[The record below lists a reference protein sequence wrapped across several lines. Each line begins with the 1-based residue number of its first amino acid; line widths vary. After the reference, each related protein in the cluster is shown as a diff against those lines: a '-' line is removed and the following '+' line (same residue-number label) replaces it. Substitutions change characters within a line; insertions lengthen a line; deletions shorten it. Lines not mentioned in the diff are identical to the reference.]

1 MALIGNP
8 IVASQPIDDTISST
22 SKNPVQNKVV
32 KAELNK
38 KVDTANVESSLSASS
53 ENPVQN
59 KAIVNTLQAG
69 TQATKL
75 YHLGFYLDSNGD
87 LCYDAE

>member
-8 IVASQPIDDTISST
+8 IVASQPIDDAISST
-22 SKNPVQNKVV
+22 SKNPVQNKVI
-32 KAELNK
+32 KTELNK
-38 KVDTANVESSLSASS
+38 KVNVTDVEASLSASS
-53 ENPVQN
+53 ENPVQS
-59 KAIVNTLQAG
+59 KAIVSTLQAG

-75 YHLGFYLDSNGD
+75 YHLGFYLDNNGD

>member
-8 IVASQPIDDTISST
+8 IVATQPVDTAISGTSTNPVENRAVKNALDTKVNINDVDTAMDST
-22 SKNPVQNKVV
+22 STDPVQNKVI
-32 KAELNK
+32 
-38 KVDTANVESSLSASS
+38 VE
-53 ENPVQN
+53 
-59 KAIVNTLQAG
+59 TLQAG
-69 TQATKL
+69 TNATKA

>member
-8 IVASQPIDDTISST
+8 IVASQPIDDAISST
-22 SKNPVQNKVV
+22 SKNPVQNKVI
-32 KAELNK
+32 KTELNK
-38 KVDTANVESSLSASS
+38 KVNVTDVEASLSASS
-53 ENPVQN
+53 ENPVQS
-59 KAIVNTLQAG
+59 KAIVSTLQAG
-69 TQATKL
+69 NQATKL